1 MAKRKCSAKVG
12 SLSADL
18 RVSPIKLCTRAAVVI
33 ETHSWEGATYV
44 NAYCARHRNNP
55 KDVSPSVNWKVEAI

>member
-1 MAKRKCSAKVG
+1 MAKKKCAAKVG

-18 RVSPIKLCTRAAVVI
+18 KVSPIKQCTRAAVVI
-33 ETHSWEGATYV
+33 ETHSWEGVTYV

-55 KDVSPSVNWKVEAI
+55 KSVSPSVNWKVEAI